1 MIRHRNTPKL
11 RRQPVQ
17 LCGASS
23 MTCVNKYLIVLLL
36 LVIQTACTVGPLSK
50 AEVISADEKEV
61 VIMSDG
67 FFHPMRTAQK
77 ECARFGRNAELFGQ
91 TDATRKHLYYYHC
104 Q

>member
-1 MIRHRNTPKL
+1 
-11 RRQPVQ
+11 
-17 LCGASS
+17 
-23 MTCVNKYLIVLLL
+23 MTCVNKYLIALFL

-67 FFHPMRTAQK
+67 FFKPTRTAKK
-77 ECARFGRNAELFGQ
+77 ECARFGKNAELYGQ
-91 TDATRKHLYYYHC
+91 TDATEKQLYYYHC

>member
-1 MIRHRNTPKL
+1 
-11 RRQPVQ
+11 
-17 LCGASS
+17 
-23 MTCVNKYLIVLLL
+23 MTCVNKYLIALFL

-67 FFHPMRTAQK
+67 IFYPMRTAKK
-77 ECARFGRNAELFGQ
+77 ECARFGKNAELYGQ
-91 TDATRKHLYYYHC
+91 TDATAKQLYYYHC